1 MCFFYGTKEEKNNKD
16 IIMVGVKELGGSVW
30 WTLLRNK
37 MCVLWASL
45 VLIYLQCKL
54 VFGGCDDKIV
64 LCFLELGMVFEWW
77 RLLLVVEDEF
87 SANYFFV

>member
-1 MCFFYGTKEEKNNKD
+1 MQVQEEAGGVGDMEVVVECLDD

-64 LCFLELGMVFEWW
+64 LCFVELG
-77 RLLLVVEDEF
+77 
-87 SANYFFV
+87 

>member
-1 MCFFYGTKEEKNNKD
+1 
-16 IIMVGVKELGGSVW
+16 MVGVKELGGSVW

-64 LCFLELGMVFEWW
+64 LCFVELG
-77 RLLLVVEDEF
+77 
-87 SANYFFV
+87 